1 MARMR
6 RWMTAATTVALAA
19 WLVASPAHA
28 ADSGVAI
35 AGFAF
40 DPATVTIQVGDVVT
54 WTNQDSVAHT
64 ATADDGSFDTGQL
77 ANGAFETVTFDTA
90 GTFAYV
96 CSIHAQMTGTIV
108 VEGAS
113 TGGGGSETT
122 PAPTDAV
129 GAEADEGAWLGI
141 TLALALL
148 GIVMLVGTVVADRR
162 FRARG

>member
-19 WLVASPAHA
+19 WLVAGPVQA
-28 ADSGVAI
+28 ADSGVTI
-35 AGFAF
+35 ANFAF

-77 ANGAFETVTFDTA
+77 ANGAFETVPFNTA

-108 VEGAS
+108 VEAA
-113 TGGGGSETT
+113 GGGTETT

-129 GAEADEGAWLGI
+129 GDDTDDGAWLGSP
-141 TLALALL
+141 LPWRSSAS
-148 GIVMLVGTVVADRR
+148 
-162 FRARG
+162 